1 MQKIPLTITKLT
13 KILMKNL
20 ARKNLSPDLE
30 SPLKTALEK
39 VIDGLV
45 FYWNHGKNINFVQ
58 KSIILQQNGL

>member
-1 MQKIPLTITKLT
+1 
-13 KILMKNL
+13 MKNL

-45 FYWNHGKNINFVQ
+45 FYWNHGKNFNFVQ